1 MNRVCKATC
10 VVAAMLAVAVTG
22 TLGHS
27 QTLQDIERGQP
38 LTFVDGVQA
47 FIYGCPLMMFG
58 VTARTG
64 TTVMNPGDRLGGA
77 PLNQFGKE
85 PKLPDATFTAVVL
98 PSTTTLYASSFLN
111 LKQEPII
118 LRIPNMQGRFFIMQL
133 LDGWTEVSGQS
144 PGSRLMSQ
152 PGDYALVGPDY
163 TGAEPTGVQAV
174 IKMPT
179 NLMWIIGRIYTTGPS
194 DVPKV
199 VSNIYP
205 GLKLI
210 PLSQQNNPNYSPPAD
225 LPLQPLVDFVTPPL
239 NQVAGMDACA
249 FFNGFEAMLRYNLP
263 IPVQDDTIVK
273 KLQRL
278 GLDTIDPNTQM
289 LTWFDCT
296 SPANVAQ
303 LPTLQQA
310 VTVAKNFLDVAP
322 TPLPTK
328 TFWTMATSGVGMYG
342 DNYLLRAEVAQQAL
356 GANNPQD
363 AVYGYTQLDGR
374 GRGLDGTKNYK
385 IHFNAPG
392 QDEGIPPITMNGPGN
407 SGFWSLTIYDVK
419 GKLVAPPQGSGIN
432 YNAIGGMMVQ
442 DHVACFNSDGSL
454 DLYLQPTPPPAGT
467 PFCNWLPTPNTT
479 DRFIAFLRMYWPT
492 QKILS
497 KDWIPP
503 RIMPN

>member
-47 FIYGCPLMMFG
+47 FIYGYPLMMFG
-58 VTARTG
+58 VTARIG
-64 TTVMNPGDRLGGA
+64 TTVMNPGDRLGAA

-85 PKLPDATFTAVVL
+85 PNLPDATFTAVVL

-133 LDGWTEVSGQS
+133 LDGWTEVSDQS

-163 TGAEPTGVQAV
+163 TGAEPTSVQAV

-194 DVPKV
+194 DVPNV
-199 VSNIYP
+199 VSGIYP

-225 LPLQPLVDFVTPPL
+225 LPLQPLVDYFTPPL

-249 FFNGFEAMLRYNLP
+249 FFSGFEAMLRYNLP
-263 IPVQDDTIVK
+263 IAGQDDTIVK

-278 GLDTIDPNTQM
+278 GLDTIDPNTKM

-310 VTVAKNFLDVAP
+310 VTVAKTFLDMAP

-328 TFWTMATSGVGMYG
+328 TFWTMATTGVGMYE

-363 AVYGYTQLDGR
+363 AVYGYTQIDGR

-385 IHFNAPG
+385 IHFNPLG
-392 QDEGIPPITMNGPGN
+392 QDEGIPPVTMNGPGN

-432 YNAIGGMMVQ
+432 YNAIGR
-442 DHVACFNSDGSL
+442 DDGAGSYRL
-454 DLYLQPTPPPAGT
+454 LQFGRLA
-467 PFCNWLPTPNTT
+467 
-479 DRFIAFLRMYWPT
+479 
-492 QKILS
+492 
-497 KDWIPP
+497 
-503 RIMPN
+503 